1 MTKKKQTQIQF
12 LEVARGERGL
22 GVYKFCEHLGIT
34 GAWYYECLK
43 NKRAPLSPKTL
54 SELAVDQIGTW
65 VGDLAVDCIKLDDAR
80 FVPCVCQTALWDNGP
95 CPKHG
100 ESPELVAVELAE
112 VAA

>member
-1 MTKKKQTQIQF
+1 MAKKQTQIQI
-12 LEVARGERGL
+12 LEVVRGEREL

-34 GAWYYECLK
+34 GAWYYACLN

-65 VGDLAVDCIKLDDAR
+65 VGDLAVECIKLDDAR
-80 FVPCVCQTALWDNGP
+80 FVPCVCQTALWDKGP

-100 ESPELVAVELAE
+100 VAVEVVVEA
-112 VAA
+112 VPA